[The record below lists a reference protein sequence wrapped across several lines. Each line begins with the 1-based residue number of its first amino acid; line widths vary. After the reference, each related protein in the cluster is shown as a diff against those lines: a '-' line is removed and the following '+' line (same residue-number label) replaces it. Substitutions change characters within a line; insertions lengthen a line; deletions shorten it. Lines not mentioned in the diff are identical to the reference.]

1 MIVIDNL
8 LQVANQI
15 ETERGV
21 SKDILFQA
29 IEQALIAACRKKYHE
44 EADVRADLN
53 YESGE
58 VKLFLQKE
66 IVEEVYNDVFE
77 IDQKD
82 AKKLDSKA
90 KLGDTIDIVVDDP
103 DFGRMAAQTAKQ
115 VIIQRIREAEKDA
128 VFSEFQDKIGHII
141 TGSIQRVENRN
152 YLVNLGRTE
161 AILNFREQIPG
172 ETFHA
177 KDKIKVFLVD
187 IERESRGNLIRISR
201 THPGF
206 LKELFTIEIP
216 EIADGIIE
224 IMSVSREPGSRSKVA
239 VKSNNPS
246 IGAVGTCV
254 GQMGGRIQSI
264 IRELNNEKID
274 VLEWNEDPKAF
285 IANALKPAKISSV
298 IIDNE
303 EEKTATV
310 VVPNDQLSLA
320 IGKGGVNVR
329 LSVKLTNWKLDIMSE
344 DEYNKTDSDSSKEG
358 LSLVEKMALSKQE
371 EAAEEAEEAEATT
384 AEEATTEDTPS
395 EETDAPAAEAE
406 TEASDTPAEAD
417 TTEEPAE
424 DTAEAPAEEAV
435 QEEAPAEAPAEAT
448 EEESEEAE
456 KPA

>member
-66 IVEEVYNDVFE
+66 IVEEVYNNVFE
-77 IDQKD
+77 ISEED
-82 AKKLDSKA
+82 AKALDSKA
-90 KLGDTIDIVVDDP
+90 KLGDTVDIPVDDP

-115 VIIQRIREAEKDA
+115 VIVQRIREAEKDA
-128 VFSEFQDKIGHII
+128 VFAEFQDKIGHII

-161 AILNFREQIPG
+161 AILSFREQIPG
-172 ETFHA
+172 ERFHA

-274 VLEWNEDPKAF
+274 VLEWNEDPKTF
-285 IANALKPAKISSV
+285 IANALKPAKISQV

-329 LSVKLTNWKLDIMSE
+329 LSVKLTNWKLDILSE
-344 DEYNKTDSDSSKEG
+344 DEYNKSNSDSSKEG

-371 EAAEEAEEAEATT
+371 EAQAEEGAEEEVAEATTEETAEAEEAPSTEAA
-384 AEEATTEDTPS
+384 AEEETAKATDDTPG
-395 EETDAPAAEAE
+395 EEEN
-406 TEASDTPAEAD
+406 
-417 TTEEPAE
+417 
-424 DTAEAPAEEAV
+424 AEAPAEEAV
-435 QEEAPAEAPAEAT
+435 QEEAPEEAAEEQAEDT
-448 EEESEEAE
+448 EETA
-456 KPA
+456 

>member
-1 MIVIDNL
+1 MIIIDNL

-21 SKDILFQA
+21 SKAILFEA

-58 VKLFLQKE
+58 VKLFIQKE
-66 IVEEVYNDVFE
+66 IVEEVYNDAFE
-77 IDQKD
+77 ISQED
-82 AKKLDSKA
+82 AKILDSKA
-90 KLGDTIDIVVDDP
+90 KLGDTIDIPVDDP

-177 KDKIKVFLVD
+177 KDKIKVYLVD

-216 EIADGIIE
+216 EIADEIIE

-274 VLEWNEDPKAF
+274 VLEWNEDPKIF
-285 IANALKPAKISSV
+285 IANALKPAKISQV
-298 IIDNE
+298 IIENE

-329 LSVKLTNWKLDIMSE
+329 LSVKLTNWKLDILSE

-371 EAAEEAEEAEATT
+371 EAEENSEDAAAPEEASVETPEESVEEAEVATDDNA
-384 AEEATTEDTPS
+384 AEEEN
-395 EETDAPAAEAE
+395 
-406 TEASDTPAEAD
+406 AD
-417 TTEEPAE
+417 
-424 DTAEAPAEEAV
+424 APAEEAV
-435 QEEAPAEAPAEAT
+435 LEEAPAEETAET
-448 EEESEEAE
+448 PEEESEKTE